1 MLLTQNLRVPRMS
14 GRKPR
19 SFPKQAA
26 AYLNADKTSRTSGV
40 VKRWSSQPTPYD
52 LHSYNHDKHN
62 NIWPEDV
69 AIFMYEIVA
78 LKSKSGSYRQTSHNT
93 MNKRVRKHNS
103 RLHRLTA
110 QNMDTFC
117 RLGYTCTKNSL
128 LVCYTLFTLEVVTD

>member
-1 MLLTQNLRVPRMS
+1 MLLT
-14 GRKPR
+14 
-19 SFPKQAA
+19 QAA

-40 VKRWSSQPTPYD
+40 VKRWSSQPMPYD

-93 MNKRVRKHNS
+93 
-103 RLHRLTA
+103 RLFATSDL
-110 QNMDTFC
+110 
-117 RLGYTCTKNSL
+117 
-128 LVCYTLFTLEVVTD
+128 